1 MQKILDLRI
10 FEKRQAEMELGKANA
25 EVARIQG
32 ELESIAKR
40 KVSTIKNF
48 DTNTD
53 FLIQVEIQSF
63 FFMLEQKKE
72 KFLEELATAQIAAD
86 EKREVVRQA
95 MQKVKVLEK
104 LKENKFRQWKKD
116 SLKAEELAAD
126 DIVTARK
133 NLLQYLNA
141 LPPINSL
148 IIDCV
153 GTEVAGI
160 VEKQFKN

>member
-1 MQKILDLRI
+1 MKKFSFSMQKILDLRI
-10 FEKRQAEMELGKANA
+10 FEQRQAEIELGKANA

-32 ELESIAKR
+32 ELDSIAKR

-53 FLIQVEIQSF
+53 FLIQAEIQSF

-86 EKREVVRQA
+86 EKREVVRNA
-95 MQKVKVLEK
+95 MQKVKVLER

-133 NLLQYLNA
+133 KW
-141 LPPINSL
+141 I
-148 IIDCV
+148 
-153 GTEVAGI
+153 
-160 VEKQFKN
+160 

>member
-1 MQKILDLRI
+1 MKKFSFSMQKILDLRI

-53 FLIQVEIQSF
+53 FLIQAEIQSF

-86 EKREVVRQA
+86 EKRKVVRQA

-116 SLKAEELAAD
+116 SLKAEELAVD

-133 NLLQYLNA
+133 NLL
-141 LPPINSL
+141 
-148 IIDCV
+148 
-153 GTEVAGI
+153 
-160 VEKQFKN
+160 

>member
-1 MQKILDLRI
+1 MKKFSFSMQKILDLRI
-10 FEKRQAEMELGKANA
+10 FEQRQAEMELGKANA

-32 ELESIAKR
+32 ELESIARR

-53 FLIQVEIQSF
+53 FLIQAEIQSF

-133 NLLQYLNA
+133 NLL
-141 LPPINSL
+141 
-148 IIDCV
+148 
-153 GTEVAGI
+153 
-160 VEKQFKN
+160 

>member
-1 MQKILDLRI
+1 MIFIFMKKFSFSMQKILDLRI

-53 FLIQVEIQSF
+53 FLIQAEIQSF

-104 LKENKFRQWKKD
+104 LKESKFRQWKKD
-116 SLKAEELAAD
+116 SLKAEELAVD

-133 NLLQYLNA
+133 NLL
-141 LPPINSL
+141 
-148 IIDCV
+148 
-153 GTEVAGI
+153 
-160 VEKQFKN
+160 

>member
-53 FLIQVEIQSF
+53 FLIQAEIQSF
-63 FFMLEQKKE
+63 FFLFEQKKE

-133 NLLQYLNA
+133 NLL
-141 LPPINSL
+141 
-148 IIDCV
+148 
-153 GTEVAGI
+153 
-160 VEKQFKN
+160 